1 MLSGEGKK
9 GESRLFSIGQ
19 RGEGGGGGYLT
30 FYKEVFWGGGQQFQV
45 HFICDPFPKVGKTV
59 KSRAQAICVK

>member
-1 MLSGEGKK
+1 MLSGKGKK

-30 FYKEVFWGGGQQFQV
+30 FYKEVFGGGVSSFRYILYV
-45 HFICDPFPKVGKTV
+45 IHFPRWV
-59 KSRAQAICVK
+59 RQ